1 MILSVNQLKYGHC
14 VQVETFDFL
23 SLETSNGKTRQFV
36 SLYERNRS
44 SSLYLKNDVHNV
56 TVKCKDCKKLQRKL
70 KLEIGQNCRL
80 LLRILGLCIIWKVIK
95 NQGECWHV
103 ANDNWSAFFNFAC
116 ILEEEKTECLPVI
129 FCTGGGS
136 IISFLSFLN
145 CKRMKK
151 RKPQKLHFSS
161 TMKIFHCLYFNRVSL
176 IFDHFWL

>member
-70 KLEIGQNCRL
+70 KLKIGQNCRL
-80 LLRILGLCIIWKVIK
+80 LLRTFLVCASSEKSLKIKGNVDMLQMIIEV
-95 NQGECWHV
+95 
-103 ANDNWSAFFNFAC
+103 
-116 ILEEEKTECLPVI
+116 
-129 FCTGGGS
+129 
-136 IISFLSFLN
+136 
-145 CKRMKK
+145 
-151 RKPQKLHFSS
+151 HFS
-161 TMKIFHCLYFNRVSL
+161 ILFAF
-176 IFDHFWL
+176 

>member
-23 SLETSNGKTRQFV
+23 SVLRHLTEKRDN
-36 SLYERNRS
+36 
-44 SSLYLKNDVHNV
+44 LKEIEVALHLKSVHNV

-129 FCTGGGS
+129 FCTGG
-136 IISFLSFLN
+136 
-145 CKRMKK
+145 
-151 RKPQKLHFSS
+151 
-161 TMKIFHCLYFNRVSL
+161 
-176 IFDHFWL
+176 WW